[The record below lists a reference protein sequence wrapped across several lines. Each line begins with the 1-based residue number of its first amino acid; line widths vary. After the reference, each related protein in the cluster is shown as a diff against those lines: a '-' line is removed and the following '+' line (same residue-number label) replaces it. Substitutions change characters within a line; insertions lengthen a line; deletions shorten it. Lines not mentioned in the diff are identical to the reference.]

1 VTESTARIV
10 QLNLTPEALGL
21 VIDFVGRRPPF
32 SHFETGTLLE
42 ALGHQLRD
50 QHHLVAFDGLKV
62 VGYAGWMMTTTQIAE
77 AWQRNEGGLV
87 RRKGEDADA
96 AVLTIVASI
105 DKSITKRLMRGARE
119 LNPGRRAYFKRDAND
134 TSRLRKISVRV

>member
-1 VTESTARIV
+1 MKVLLDTHVMLSLLRRDLPKRYPAIA
-10 QLNLTPEALGL
+10 NLLADPATICFVSVASLWEVAIKTRLGKLDPGLPLEEIEGYLEALGL

-77 AWQRNEGGLV
+77 QAH
-87 RRKGEDADA
+87 
-96 AVLTIVASI
+96 
-105 DKSITKRLMRGARE
+105 
-119 LNPGRRAYFKRDAND
+119 
-134 TSRLRKISVRV
+134 